1 MKPNPYPVGPRFA
14 ADGVVAVAAAAVL
27 GGLQGFEGSVY
38 AVGAMTL
45 AAVGAWP
52 ERAAFRE
59 SQANR
64 VTLFRAVL
72 MGWAASWL
80 GDTPPWFVVAA
91 AALALALDGVD
102 GWVARKTRTETPFG
116 GRLDMEVDAVFT
128 VVLCLLVYLDGK
140 AGVWVLAGGALRYI
154 WVLAGTGLSW
164 LSDPLDDRFAR
175 KVCCAVEVGALI
187 AALALPA
194 SLAGPVCA
202 VALLALV
209 HSFTRDAWYLY
220 RQAH

>member
-1 MKPNPYPVGPRFA
+1 MKAPVYPIGPRFA
-14 ADGVVAVAAAAVL
+14 ADGLIALAAAGAM
-27 GGLQGFEGSVY
+27 GGLQGIHGAAY
-38 AVGAMTL
+38 AIGAMAL
-45 AAVGAWP
+45 AAIGAWP
-52 ERAAFRE
+52 ERGSFRE

-72 MGWAASWL
+72 MGWTASWL
-80 GDTPPWFVVAA
+80 GGTPPWFVVAA

-102 GWVARKTRTETPFG
+102 GWVARKTETVTPFG

-128 VVLCLLVYLDGK
+128 VVLCLLVYLTGK
-140 AGVWVLAGGALRYI
+140 AGVWVLAGGALRYV

-175 KVCCAVEVGALI
+175 KVFCVVEVGALI

-194 SLAGPVCA
+194 WIAGPVCA
-202 VALLALV
+202 VALLGLV